1 MPRHRRRLDGA
12 VEGAKAPAWTA
23 PKRRRRTGLSRLT
36 RYLRGRYGRVAL
48 LSLVGVCSAAAPV
61 SALLVVQDAID
72 HGMRAHD
79 RHRLGLDVVVYLG
92 INGAAWILQT
102 TLVRGLARVGQE
114 VVLGLREDLFDHLTQ
129 LSLRYFSGQK
139 AGWIIARL
147 TSDVDALS
155 DVLSQGLTTLVVNTL
170 TLLAAV
176 VGLFVL
182 DWRLGLVALVILP
195 PTLVLTRWFQVRSHT
210 AFLRVRETIS
220 TMTAQIAESV
230 SGMAIIQAF
239 NRERAFLDEFDR
251 ANAANRQTNTHAQFL
266 NSLFFPGIE
275 FLGAIATVSVLWVGG
290 HMLAHG
296 SLTIGTLVSSVF
308 VLNLVFQPL
317 QELSDLYG
325 QVQSAG
331 AAMEKISS
339 VLDTEPEIR
348 DAPGATRLPRIEGDL
363 HIDHVT
369 FAYGRDP
376 VLHAID
382 IHVPVGG
389 CLALVGESGGGKSTT
404 AKLVGRFYDPDE
416 GAVLVDGHDL
426 RTVELRAYRRQLG
439 VVLQD
444 PFLFAGT
451 IADNIRFA
459 QPGASDDEVAAVA
472 RAVGVDRIA
481 RRFERGLLHEVR
493 EGGAGLSAGERQLI
507 SIARALLADPR
518 ILILDEATSN
528 IDRPSE
534 ILIEQALDRLLR
546 GRTSIIIA
554 HRLATVRRA
563 DEILVVEHG
572 RIAQRGSFDALL
584 AEPGPFRDLA
594 VQLHGS
600 DVLQSEPVTGSL
612 PRSSASVAS
621 SEPE

>member
-1 MPRHRRRLDGA
+1 VRKLTRQR
-12 VEGAKAPAWTA
+12 K
-23 PKRRRRTGLSRLT
+23 KRTGLTRLG
-36 RYLRGRYGRVAL
+36 RYLVGRRLRVAQL
-48 LSLVGVCSAAAPV
+48 AVIGVCSAAAPV
-61 SALLVVQDAID
+61 SALIVVQDAID
-72 HGMRAHD
+72 KGMRAHD
-79 RHRLGLDVVVYLG
+79 RSRLGLDVGIYLA
-92 INGAAWILQT
+92 INAIAWVLQT
-102 TLVRGLARVGQE
+102 TLVRGLARVGQD
-114 VVLGLREDLFDHLTQ
+114 VVLGLREDLFEHLTT
-129 LSLRYFSGQK
+129 LSLSYFSKQK

-170 TLLAAV
+170 TLCAAV

-195 PTLVLTRWFQVRSHT
+195 PTLVLTRWFQVRSHS
-210 AFLRVRETIS
+210 AFLRVRETIA

-230 SGMAIIQAF
+230 SGMAVIQAY
-239 NRERAFLDEFDR
+239 NRERAFLREFD
-251 ANAANRQTNTHAQFL
+251 AANDANRGTNTHAQFL

-275 FLGAIATVSVLWVGG
+275 FLGIVAMASMLWAGG
-290 HMLAHG
+290 RMLEHG

-331 AAMEKISS
+331 AAMEKITI
-339 VLDTEPEIR
+339 VLDTQPEIK
-348 DAPGATRLPRIEGDL
+348 DEPGAHAPARIEGDL

-376 VLHAID
+376 VLHGID
-382 IHVPVGG
+382 IHVPPGG
-389 CLALVGESGGGKSTT
+389 CLAMVGESGGGKSTT
-404 AKLVGRFYDPDE
+404 AKLVGRFYDPGD
-416 GAVLVDGHDL
+416 GAIRVDGQDL
-426 RTVELRAYRRQLG
+426 RTLELRAYRRQLG

-459 QPGASDDEVAAVA
+459 RPEATEEMVADVA
-472 RAVGVDRIA
+472 HAVGVDRVA
-481 RRFERGLLHEVR
+481 RRFEHGLEHEVR

-528 IDRPSE
+528 IDRPTE
-534 ILIEQALDRLLR
+534 ILIERALDRLLH

-563 DEILVVEHG
+563 DEILVIEHG
-572 RIAQRGSFDALL
+572 RISQRGTFDELL
-584 AEPGPFRDLA
+584 ETDGPFRRLA
-594 VQLHGS
+594 RELKGAGEALGS
-600 DVLQSEPVTGSL
+600 EIAADS
-612 PRSSASVAS
+612 R
-621 SEPE
+621 

>member
-1 MPRHRRRLDGA
+1 VPRHRR
-12 VEGAKAPAWTA
+12 
-23 PKRRRRTGLSRLT
+23 TGLTRLT
-36 RYLRGRYGRVAL
+36 RYLRGRWGRVAV
-48 LSLVGVCSAAAPV
+48 LSLIGVCAAAAPV

-72 HGMRAHD
+72 NGMRAQD
-79 RHRLGLDVVVYLG
+79 HRRLAIDVVIYLG
-92 INGAAWILQT
+92 INAAAWILAS
-102 TLVRGLARVGQE
+102 TLVRGLANVGQG

-129 LSLRYFSGQK
+129 LSLRYFSQQK

-170 TLLAAV
+170 TLMAAI

-195 PTLVLTRWFQVRSHT
+195 PTLVLTRWFQVRSHA

-220 TMTAQIAESV
+220 SMTAQIAESV
-230 SGMAIIQAF
+230 AGMAVVQAF
-239 NRERAFLDEFDR
+239 NRERAFLDEFDK
-251 ANAANRQTNTHAQFL
+251 ANAANRSTNTHAQYL

-275 FLGAIATVSVLWVGG
+275 FLGAIAMVSVLWVGG
-290 HMLAHG
+290 RMLANG
-296 SLTIGTLVSSVF
+296 SLSIGTLVASVF

-348 DAPGATRLPRIEGDL
+348 DAPAATRLPRIEGDL
-363 HIDHVT
+363 HIDRVT

-382 IHVPVGG
+382 IRVPPGG

-444 PFLFAGT
+444 SFLFAGT
-451 IADNIRFA
+451 IADNLRFA
-459 QPGASDDEVAAVA
+459 QPGATDDEVAAVA
-472 RAVGVDRIA
+472 KAVGVDRIA

-518 ILILDEATSN
+518 ILILYEATSN
-528 IDRPSE
+528 IDRPTE
-534 ILIEQALDRLLR
+534 ILIEKALDRLLH

-572 RIAQRGSFDALL
+572 RITQRGPFDELL
-584 AEPGPFRDLA
+584 AEPGPFRELA
-594 VQLHGS
+594 AQLQGS
-600 DVLQSEPVTGSL
+600 DDLHSEPVTGSR

>member
-1 MPRHRRRLDGA
+1 
-12 VEGAKAPAWTA
+12 VT
-23 PKRRRRTGLSRLT
+23 
-36 RYLRGRYGRVAL
+36 AL
-48 LSLVGVCSAAAPV
+48 LIVK
-61 SALLVVQDAID
+61 DAID
-72 HGMRAHD
+72 RGMLAHN
-79 RHRLGLDVVVYLG
+79 RTRLAEDVVVYLCV
-92 INGAAWILQT
+92 NAAAWLLQT
-102 TLVRGLARVGQE
+102 TLVRGLARVGQD
-114 VVLGLREDLFDHLTQ
+114 VVLGLRRDLFDHLTT
-129 LSLRYFSGQK
+129 LSLRYFSEQK

-147 TSDVDALS
+147 TSDADALS
-155 DVLSQGLTTLVVNTL
+155 DVLSQGLTTLVVNSL
-170 TLLAAV
+170 TLCAAV

-195 PTLVLTRWFQVRSHT
+195 PALVLARWFQVRSHA
-210 AFLRVRETIS
+210 AFLRVRETIAA
-220 TMTAQIAESV
+220 MTAQIAESV
-230 SGMAIIQAF
+230 SGMAVIQAF
-239 NRERAFLDEFDR
+239 NRERAFLAEFD
-251 ANAANRQTNTHAQFL
+251 AANDANRRTNTYAQYL

-275 FLGAIATVSVLWVGG
+275 LLGVVAMISVLFVGG
-290 HMLAHG
+290 RLIQHG
-296 SLTIGTLVSSVF
+296 SLTIGTLVSAVF

-331 AAMEKISS
+331 AAMEKITT
-339 VLDTEPEIR
+339 VLDTEPDIR
-348 DAPGATRLPRIEGDL
+348 DVPGAEPLRVDGDVRF
-363 HIDHVT
+363 DHVT

-382 IHVPVGG
+382 IHVPAGS

-404 AKLVGRFYDPDE
+404 AKLVGRFYDPDD
-416 GAVLVDGHDL
+416 GAVRVDGHDL
-426 RTVELRAYRRQLG
+426 RTLELRAYRRQLG

-459 QPGASDDEVAAVA
+459 RPEATEEMVADVA

-481 RRFERGLLHEVR
+481 RRFEAGLLHEVR

-528 IDRPSE
+528 IDRPTE
-534 ILIEQALDRLLR
+534 ILIERALDRLLH

-563 DEILVVEHG
+563 DEILVLEHG
-572 RIAQRGSFDALL
+572 RIVQRGSFAELL
-584 AEPGPFRDLA
+584 REDGPFRRLAKDLEGQA
-594 VQLHGS
+594 PQAG
-600 DVLQSEPVTGSL
+600 LQSPSVIGS
-612 PRSSASVAS
+612 RESRSASVAS
-621 SEPE
+621 SDSE

>member
-1 MPRHRRRLDGA
+1 MP
-12 VEGAKAPAWTA
+12 
-23 PKRRRRTGLSRLT
+23 RRRTGLTRLG
-36 RYLRGRYGRVAL
+36 RYLAGRRIRVAL
-48 LSLVGVCSAAAPV
+48 LGVVGICSAAAPV
-61 SALLVVQDAID
+61 SALKVVQDAID
-72 HGMRAHD
+72 HGMRVHD
-79 RHRLGLDVVVYLG
+79 RGRLSRDVVIYLA
-92 INGAAWILQT
+92 INALAWILQT
-102 TLVRGLARVGQE
+102 TLVRGLARVGQD
-114 VVLGLREDLFDHLTQ
+114 VVLGLRNDLFDHLTT
-129 LSLRYFSGQK
+129 LSLRYFSQQK

-170 TLLAAV
+170 TLLAAI

-220 TMTAQIAESV
+220 AMTAQIAESV
-230 SGMAIIQAF
+230 AGMAVIQAF
-239 NRERAFLDEFDR
+239 NRERAFLAEFNS
-251 ANAANRQTNTHAQFL
+251 ANDANRRTNTYAQYL

-275 FLGAIATVSVLWVGG
+275 MLGAVAMASVLWVGG
-290 HMLAHG
+290 RMLSDG

-331 AAMEKISS
+331 AAMEKITT
-339 VLDTEPEIR
+339 VLDEEPEIR
-348 DAPGATRLPRIEGDL
+348 DAPGAKPAPRIEGDL
-363 HIDHVT
+363 RIDRVT

-376 VLHAID
+376 VLHALD
-382 IHVPVGG
+382 IHVPPGG

-404 AKLVGRFYDPDE
+404 AKLVGRFYDPDD
-416 GAVLVDGHDL
+416 GAIRVDGQDL
-426 RTVELRAYRRQLG
+426 RSLELRSYRRQLG

-459 QPGASDDEVAAVA
+459 RPEATDEEVAEVA
-472 RAVGVDRIA
+472 RAVGVERIA
-481 RRFERGLLHEVR
+481 RRFDEGLLHEVR
-493 EGGAGLSAGERQLI
+493 EGGSGLSAGERQLI

-518 ILILDEATSN
+518 ILIFDEATSN
-528 IDRPSE
+528 IDRPTE
-534 ILIEQALDRLLR
+534 IMIERALDRLLR

-563 DEILVVEHG
+563 DQILVMEHG
-572 RIAQRGSFDALL
+572 RITQAGTFEELL
-584 AEPGPFRDLA
+584 ASEGPFRRLA
-594 VQLHGS
+594 LELKGS
-600 DVLQSEPVTGSL
+600 A
-612 PRSSASVAS
+612 PRRLEGAGQVA
-621 SEPE
+621 EAPAVPAP

>member
-1 MPRHRRRLDGA
+1 MQQP
-12 VEGAKAPAWTA
+12 
-23 PKRRRRTGLSRLT
+23 RTGLSRLG
-36 RYLRGRYGRVAL
+36 RYLPGRRLRLTGLGV
-48 LSLVGVCSAAAPV
+48 VGICAAAAPV
-61 SALLVVQDAID
+61 AALLIVQDAID
-72 HGMRAHD
+72 NGMEAGNHA
-79 RHRLGLDVVVYLG
+79 RLVRDVVIYLC
-92 INGAAWILQT
+92 INAAAWGLQT
-102 TLVRGLARVGQE
+102 TLVRGLARVGQD

-129 LSLRYFSGQK
+129 LSLRYFSEQK
-139 AGWIIARL
+139 AGWIISRL

-170 TLLAAV
+170 TLCAAI

-195 PTLVLTRWFQVRSHT
+195 PTAVLSRWFQVRSHA
-210 AFLRVRETIS
+210 AFLRVRETIAS
-220 TMTAQIAESV
+220 MTAQIAESV
-230 SGMAIIQAF
+230 SGMAVIQAF
-239 NRERAFLDEFDR
+239 NRERAFLDEFDKS
-251 ANAANRQTNTHAQFL
+251 NWANRGTNTHAQWL

-275 FLGAIATVSVLWVGG
+275 FLGAIAMVSILWVGG
-290 HMLAHG
+290 EMISHG
-296 SLTIGTLVSSVF
+296 SLSIGTLVSAVF
-308 VLNLVFQPL
+308 LLNLVFQPL

-331 AAMEKISS
+331 AAMEKVST
-339 VLDTEPEIR
+339 VLDTAPEIR
-348 DAPGATRLPRIEGDL
+348 DAPDAQRLPRIEGDL
-363 HIDHVT
+363 RLDRVT
-369 FAYGRDP
+369 FSYGREP
-376 VLHAID
+376 VLHGIE
-382 IHVPVGG
+382 IHVPPGG

-404 AKLVGRFYDPDE
+404 AKLVGRFYDPDD

-426 RTVELRAYRRQLG
+426 RSVELRAYRRQLG

-459 QPGASDDEVAAVA
+459 QPGATDDQVADVA
-472 RAVGVDRIA
+472 HAVGVDRIA
-481 RRFERGLLHEVR
+481 RRFDDGLLHVVR

-528 IDRPSE
+528 IDRPTE
-534 ILIEQALDRLLR
+534 IVIERALDRLLH

-572 RIAQRGSFDALL
+572 RITQRGAFDELIAT
-584 AEPGPFRDLA
+584 AGPFRDLA
-594 VQLHGS
+594 TQLQGS
-600 DVLQSEPVTGSL
+600 ESSALQAAPVTGS
-612 PRSSASVAS
+612 RESSSARVAS